1 MAEGAWQLRC
11 GAGWWAAGASEP
23 RNLGYMERLGLWGP
37 GNTAFPDFAA
47 FLAAIGSRGVAA
59 LELVAMDLKAQGV
72 YVARTLSYS
81 GAAAPAAPS
90 CSTALCSPC
99 GTPLRWPHYLYEV
112 HQYEGL

>member
-1 MAEGAWQLRC
+1 M
-11 GAGWWAAGASEP
+11 GWRAAGASEP

-81 GAAAPAAPS
+81 GATAPAARS
-90 CSTALCSPC
+90 CSTALRSQLTSRCTVPGISL
-99 GTPLRWPHYLYEV
+99 PLRRTSTRPCRACFTTL
-112 HQYEGL
+112 L

>member
-1 MAEGAWQLRC
+1 
-11 GAGWWAAGASEP
+11 
-23 RNLGYMERLGLWGP
+23 MERLGLWGP

-81 GAAAPAAPS
+81 GAAAADAPS
-90 CSTALCSPC
+90 CSQLTLRHTFFAGLTARTKATFTKALDSIKQ
-99 GTPLRWPHYLYEV
+99 GMLHHTA
-112 HQYEGL
+112 